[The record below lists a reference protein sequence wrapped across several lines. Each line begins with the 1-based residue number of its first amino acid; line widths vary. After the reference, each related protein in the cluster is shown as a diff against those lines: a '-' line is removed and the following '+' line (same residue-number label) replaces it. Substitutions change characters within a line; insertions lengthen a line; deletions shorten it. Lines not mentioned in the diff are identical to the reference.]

1 MGKKNIL
8 LFSILGILVITS
20 LVFVIGFYIPTTKEA
35 KFKTNVEKVVQ
46 RMLYNYK
53 NKEGDYLLV
62 EFPNNVKL
70 LKGEEKEFFTK
81 GYIIM
86 YDRNNITFKLTDG
99 KNCAYKDK
107 FDKAGVI
114 TMNQKCKD
122 YKIVKK

>member
-1 MGKKNIL
+1 M
-8 LFSILGILVITS
+8 
-20 LVFVIGFYIPTTKEA
+20 IGFYIPTTKEA

>member
-1 MGKKNIL
+1 
-8 LFSILGILVITS
+8 
-20 LVFVIGFYIPTTKEA
+20 
-35 KFKTNVEKVVQ
+35 
-46 RMLYNYK
+46 
-53 NKEGDYLLV
+53 
-62 EFPNNVKL
+62 
-70 LKGEEKEFFTK
+70 
-81 GYIIM
+81 M

>member
-1 MGKKNIL
+1 MKRKLRTISKFLKIKERVLVTL
-8 LFSILGILVITS
+8 LFAFVLSCMSIGYAYYQSELSI
-20 LVFVIGFYIPTTKEA
+20 EA
-35 KFKTNVEKVVQ
+35 
-46 RMLYNYK
+46 
-53 NKEGDYLLV
+53 
-62 EFPNNVKL
+62 NVKL